1 MKFAFIAR
9 NVGLFPVDWMCRRL
23 EVSSSGFYAW
33 RHRGVSQRAADDHRL
48 RAQIRASHEASGGTY
63 GSPRIHRD
71 LRADDMR
78 VSRKRVARLM
88 REEGLQGHRRRRFQR
103 TTKSDP
109 SKRAAPNVLKQQFNQ
124 TAVNTAWAC
133 DISYINT
140 WEGWLYL
147 AVVIDLYSRRVVGY
161 AIADHMQT
169 ELVLGA
175 LNAAVGSRQPRAGLI
190 VHTDRGAQYT
200 SDEHRRALLDAV
212 AVSSMS
218 GKGNCFDNAVVE
230 SFFGTLKE
238 ELIYRKA
245 WSTRLDAEIAIKQ
258 YIDGFYNPRRRHSSI
273 GFISPIEF
281 EVLNRQQRVAA

>member
-1 MKFAFIAR
+1 
-9 NVGLFPVDWMCRRL
+9 
-23 EVSSSGFYAW
+23 
-33 RHRGVSQRAADDHRL
+33 
-48 RAQIRASHEASGGTY
+48 
-63 GSPRIHRD
+63 
-71 LRADDMR
+71 MR
-78 VSRKRVARLM
+78 VSRKRVGRLM

-161 AIADHMQT
+161 AMADHMQT

-200 SDEHRRALLDAV
+200 SDEHRRALLDAG

-218 GKGNCFDNAVVE
+218 GKGNCFDNGVPRTQHETASLDREVVLRMRWRMALR
-230 SFFGTLKE
+230 SRTTGSAFKP
-238 ELIYRKA
+238 RRA
-245 WSTRLDAEIAIKQ
+245 AAIKSR
-258 YIDGFYNPRRRHSSI
+258 GGERRRNQGI
-273 GFISPIEF
+273 
-281 EVLNRQQRVAA
+281 R